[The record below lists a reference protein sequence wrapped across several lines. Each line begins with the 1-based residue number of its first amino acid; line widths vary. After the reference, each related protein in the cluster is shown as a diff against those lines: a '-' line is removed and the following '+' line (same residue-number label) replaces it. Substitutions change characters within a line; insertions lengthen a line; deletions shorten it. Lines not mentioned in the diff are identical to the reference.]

1 MSELFVSIPKQQQMM
16 TQPMASIKF
25 IKAKVIFSYHTKG
38 VSNQVLS
45 NSDHDVKFFF
55 QIPVSK
61 WEKTK
66 KCNSV
71 FWVTKRGNKVM
82 TNLGRVYRLHI
93 GAKRLQ
99 IRAKIVQIGTRG
111 ISNRS
116 RDYKSVQNNVLLSL
130 R

>member
-16 TQPMASIKF
+16 TQPMASVKF

-45 NSDHDVKFFF
+45 NSDHEVKFFF
-55 QIPVSK
+55 QIPVPK
-61 WEKTK
+61 WEKAK
-66 KCNSV
+66 KWNNS

-82 TNLGRVYRLHI
+82 TNLGRIYWLQI

>member
-16 TQPMASIKF
+16 TQPMASVKF
-25 IKAKVIFSYHTKG
+25 IKAKVIFCYHTKG

-45 NSDHDVKFFF
+45 YSDHEVKFFP

-61 WEKTK
+61 WGKTK
-66 KCNSV
+66 KWNSV

-82 TNLGRVYRLHI
+82 TNLGRVYGLHI

-99 IRAKIVQIGTRG
+99 IRAKIFRIGTRG

>member
-16 TQPMASIKF
+16 TQPMASVKF

-45 NSDHDVKFFF
+45 YSDHEVKFFF

-66 KCNSV
+66 KWNSV

-82 TNLGRVYRLHI
+82 ANLGRVYRLHI

-99 IRAKIVQIGTRG
+99 IRAKIFRIGTRG